1 MRHDVGP
8 FNQRLRRLGVGLW
21 LSLCGA
27 AGPATQPSSPNA
39 EPPADPK
46 VLLQKLQ
53 DEANEKAA
61 ELERWPSIG
70 ERKIEDVLVLDY
82 DGLTL
87 IPRTLLTATP
97 RPRSLTVEGMPGSW
111 EATLRF
117 NRAGRPINFTLKHLD
132 PSDPETPFVYAELS
146 AFPGKA
152 NLVYQR
158 ETIRSSSF
166 IQLVDDRTA
175 VDPSSTYPDGQCRLY
190 VQVHDANTDDPIV
203 DAQFAEPDLAS
214 LIAKH
219 RAVADV
225 YIRPMLRE
233 LGQERLML
241 PDLRVVRQVLAVQVK
256 VDPAVMEQVRQLV
269 GKLDSD
275 DFAQRLAATAAL
287 KKLGLPAAKAL
298 GQIDRSTLS
307 TEQHNRIDEILDAN
321 RPITGADAERLG
333 TDKAF
338 LIDCLELDDPDA
350 RAAAVAKLQR
360 VIGAPIE
367 VGANA
372 PPAERRA
379 KADAL
384 RAKWLPTPEKLSER
398 PGQPAPSSTRP
409 ALKTGTFPP
418 TEAQREAK

>member
-8 FNQRLRRLGVGLW
+8 SRQRLRWLGVGLW
-21 LSLCGA
+21 LSLCGG
-27 AGPATQPSSPNA
+27 AGPATQPSSHA
-39 EPPADPK
+39 EAPADPK

-53 DEANEKAA
+53 DQANEKAA
-61 ELERWPSIG
+61 ELERWPSLG

-82 DGLTL
+82 DGPAL

-97 RPRSLTVEGMPGSW
+97 RPRSLTVDGMPGSW

-117 NRAGRPINFTLKHLD
+117 NRAGRPLNFTLKHLD
-132 PSDPETPFVYAELS
+132 TTDPETPYVYAELS

-175 VDPSSTYPDGQCRLY
+175 LDPSSNFPDGQCRLY

-203 DAQFAEPDLAS
+203 DAQFAETDLGS

-225 YIRPMLRE
+225 YVRPMLRE

-241 PDLRVVRQVLAVQVK
+241 PDVRVVRQVLAVQVQ

-275 DFAQRLAATAAL
+275 DFAQRHAATATL
-287 KKLGLPAAKAL
+287 KKLGLPAAQAL

-321 RPITGADAERLG
+321 RPITGAEGEKLG

-338 LIDCLELDDPDA
+338 LIDCLELDDRDA
-350 RAAAVAKLQR
+350 RTAAVAKLQR
-360 VIGAPIE
+360 VLGAS
-367 VGANA
+367 ADLRADA
-372 PPAERRA
+372 PLPERRTT
-379 KADAL
+379 ADAL
-384 RAKWLPTPEKLSER
+384 RAKWLPTMEKLSER
-398 PGQPAPSSTRP
+398 GTPAAPPSSTQP

-418 TEAQREAK
+418 SEAR